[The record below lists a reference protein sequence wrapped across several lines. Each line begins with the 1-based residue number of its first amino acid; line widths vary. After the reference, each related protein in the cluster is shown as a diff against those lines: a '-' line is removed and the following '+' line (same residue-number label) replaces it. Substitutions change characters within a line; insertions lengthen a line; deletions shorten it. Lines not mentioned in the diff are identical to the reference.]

1 LVRDHL
7 ATIEAQDPMTDI
19 TLEGLDGASI
29 SAYSR
34 SASTASRR
42 GLIVVQEIFGVTA
55 HIRAVVDDYAA
66 RGFHALAPRFF
77 DRLEEGVEL
86 GCNERGMVRGRD
98 LVGRLGMD
106 APLRDVRAAAD
117 HLLAQ
122 GCTTVGVVGYCWGG
136 VVAFLS
142 ATRLGLPA
150 SSYYGRLVNQ
160 FLHERPQAALLFHY
174 GERDDLIPAA
184 AIDAVAAR
192 YPGVPLHRYPA
203 GHAFNRLG
211 DPHGDPAC
219 AALALERTLAFFDT
233 HLGS

>member
-1 LVRDHL
+1 
-7 ATIEAQDPMTDI
+7 MTDL
-19 TLEGLDGASI
+19 TLQALDGSAI
-29 SAYSR
+29 SAYAR
-34 SASTASRR
+34 PATTPSRR

-66 RGFHALAPRFF
+66 RGFHAIAPRFF
-77 DRLEEGVEL
+77 DRLEAGVEL
-86 GCNERGMVRGRD
+86 ATNERGMVRGRD
-98 LVGRLGMD
+98 LVSRLGMD

-117 HLLAQ
+117 HLLAH
-122 GCTTVGVVGYCWGG
+122 GCTSVGIVGYCWGG
-136 VVAFLS
+136 AVAFLA

-150 SSYYGRLVNQ
+150 ASYYGRLVNQ
-160 FLHERPQAALLFHY
+160 YLHERPQAPLVFHY

-184 AIDAVAAR
+184 AVDAVAAR

-219 AALALERTLAFFDT
+219 AALALERTLAFFEE
-233 HLGS
+233 HLGR